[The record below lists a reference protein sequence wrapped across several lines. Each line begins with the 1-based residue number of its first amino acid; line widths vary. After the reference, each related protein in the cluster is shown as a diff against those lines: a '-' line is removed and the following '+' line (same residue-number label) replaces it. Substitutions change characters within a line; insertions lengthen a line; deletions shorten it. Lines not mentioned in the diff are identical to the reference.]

1 MPSFYPHHL
10 PWQLPLTPPDH
21 FGPYSD
27 SQEAFCS
34 SSATMYGLNNLD
46 LRYSMDLQDKYGYN
60 KPVSVQRELY
70 TDHASAPSNGFSAAL
85 SRREHYGTGVPVL
98 PPIRIP
104 ENTVD
109 DSIVQHQSVSTSHAA
124 QPQAQP
130 KEEKVAGGVAAHL
143 DYQIEQMIEFVAE
156 MAQGM
161 YDLFESRFCLADI
174 DISRSVQPSAS
185 VTPAFRKYVSQILT
199 STRLPSSTILLA
211 LHYLATRMTMLSTQ
225 GVYTSS
231 TGHLYHMLTT
241 SLMLASKFLDDN
253 TFQNRS
259 WAEVSH
265 ISTSDLNK
273 HEMEWLVD
281 IQWNLHIDSNDPQ
294 GFSAWLK
301 QWERWQAKKV
311 EMSMEAL
318 KLTAV
323 DTALRLQLTSHK
335 YMPPTPVY
343 TPSYSEPM
351 FSRSSKDRSPTHWPQ
366 WPPIRTIS
374 PPSAG
379 HSGPATPDWYG
390 KQGMMGYG
398 QPPSTYSS
406 RPLPPLNVLASSNQS
421 SYYGSYQQHYNPSPW
436 NTHNTPCG
444 CGQCSILHDRYSMVH
459 NYGIQP
465 VAG

>member
-1 MPSFYPHHL
+1 MPSFYPNHL
-10 PWQLPLTPPDH
+10 SRQLPPTPPEYS
-21 FGPYSD
+21 GPYPNSGG
-27 SQEAFCS
+27 AFS
-34 SSATMYGLNNLD
+34 SSTGVYGLNNSD
-46 LRYSMDLQDKYGYN
+46 TRYSMDLHEKFGFGKQSLIQQEPYIEN
-60 KPVSVQRELY
+60 AHVP
-70 TDHASAPSNGFSAAL
+70 SAGFSMAL
-85 SRREHYGTGVPVL
+85 GRRDHWANGAPVL

-104 ENTVD
+104 EHTMNNN
-109 DSIVQHQSVSTSHAA
+109 ILQHQPISASQVHQA
-124 QPQAQP
+124 QAQP
-130 KEEKVAGGVAAHL
+130 KEEKPAGGVAAHL
-143 DYQIEQMIEFVAE
+143 DYEMEQMIDFVAE

-185 VTPAFRKYVSQILT
+185 VTPAFRKYTSQILT
-199 STRLPSSTILLA
+199 STRLPSSTVLLA
-211 LHYLATRMTMLSTQ
+211 LHYLASRMTILSAQ
-225 GVYTSS
+225 GIYTSS

-265 ISTSDLNK
+265 IPVADLNK

-281 IQWNLHIDSNDPQ
+281 IRWELHIDAKDPQ

-301 QWERWQAKKV
+301 QWERFQAKKV

-323 DTALRLQLTSHK
+323 ETAMHLQLGQQK

-351 FSRSSKDRSPTHWPQ
+351 FGMGGKDRSPTHWPQ
-366 WPPIRTIS
+366 WPPIRTLS
-374 PPSAG
+374 PPSANP
-379 HSGPATPDWYG
+379 SGPATPDWYG
-390 KQGMMGYG
+390 KQGAMGYG
-398 QPPSTYSS
+398 PLPLAYPN
-406 RPLPPLNVLASSNQS
+406 RPLPPLNLFSSSNQS
-421 SYYGSYQQHYNPSPW
+421 PYYNSYQQNYNPSPW
-436 NTHNTPCG
+436 AIHNAPCG
-444 CGQCSILHDRYSMVH
+444 CGQCSSVHDRYSMAH
-459 NYGIQP
+459 NYGAQT